1 MKVGEAIWINDRW
14 IGLCMEKWWWE
25 LLWSGGEGGV
35 GWRGEG
41 GNTHSNESITEVN
54 YNLRSIFCYLDVTF
68 LSN

>member
-1 MKVGEAIWINDRW
+1 MVGVVVV
-14 IGLCMEKWWWE
+14 L
-25 LLWSGGEGGV
+25 GGGGV

>member
-1 MKVGEAIWINDRW
+1 MKG
-14 IGLCMEKWWWE
+14 GLACAGR
-25 LLWSGGEGGV
+25 SGGGSCCGLRGGGV

>member
-1 MKVGEAIWINDRW
+1 MHGEVVVEVVVVLGW
-14 IGLCMEKWWWE
+14 
-25 LLWSGGEGGV
+25 GGV

-54 YNLRSIFCYLDVTF
+54 YNPRSIFCYLDVTF